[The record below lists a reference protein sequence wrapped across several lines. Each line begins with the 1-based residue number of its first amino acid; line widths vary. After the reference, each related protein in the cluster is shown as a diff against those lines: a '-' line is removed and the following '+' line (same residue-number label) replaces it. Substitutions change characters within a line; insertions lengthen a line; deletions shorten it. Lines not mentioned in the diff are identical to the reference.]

1 MVWRTGNP
9 GSTRHRYTIR
19 PGLFPVLS
27 LGILLAGGCSVG
39 PKYSKPTTQI
49 PPAYKENANWKP
61 AQPSDQSQK
70 GNWWEIFQDTQLNAL
85 EEKVDVS
92 NQSLRA
98 AVDRFQEAR
107 DVLRETRSALYPL
120 VTASVTP
127 SQNRQSQHKALF
139 GGTAPV
145 NYSDLTLA
153 GDFSY
158 EADVWGS
165 VRRSVQSSRA
175 LAQASAADLETIR
188 LSLHAELALDYLTL
202 RGLDAQKQLFDTNVD
217 AFEKALQLTRG
228 PVSGRRRFPG
238 RRGPGR
244 HATRTNARRG
254 H

>member
-1 MVWRTGNP
+1 M
-9 GSTRHRYTIR
+9 
-19 PGLFPVLS
+19 
-27 LGILLAGGCSVG
+27 G

-165 VRRSVQSSRA
+165 VRRSVQSSRS
-175 LAQASAADLETIR
+175 LAQASAADLETLR

-217 AFEKALQLTRG
+217 RL
-228 PVSGRRRFPG
+228 
-238 RRGPGR
+238 
-244 HATRTNARRG
+244 
-254 H
+254 